1 MKDNNSQVTITP
13 LEKDHFNVHVN
24 MIWMGR
30 FERSELRHIIEQL
43 DNAIQMTDKD
53 LNKCTTMELEHIL
66 LHFTWFNNKHLQRAK
81 RILDQRYRKRK
92 VKKV

>member
-1 MKDNNSQVTITP
+1 
-13 LEKDHFNVHVN
+13 
-24 MIWMGR
+24 
-30 FERSELRHIIEQL
+30 
-43 DNAIQMTDKD
+43 MTDKD